1 MKPRDAA
8 PTTEDRTTSL
18 NPHRRQFLKLVTVM
32 AATAGVSACIG
43 SNGNGQSTGLPPAA
57 PTKITPDTAT
67 FPQSV
72 ASGDP
77 QPNSVVLW
85 TRVGNAAAG
94 SDASLRLQV
103 STDSAFGTT
112 VVDIDGLIAADA
124 HDHCLRVKV
133 AGLQPG
139 TRYYYRF
146 LVQTGPGQFTSS
158 RTGRTKTA
166 PDPKANVAVR
176 YAVTSCQ
183 DFIGRYYNVYAYLL
197 EAEPDLDFILQI
209 GDYIY
214 ETTGDPSFQTTGS
227 TRTVAF
233 SDTAGAIA
241 LGSGT
246 NTYYAAS
253 SVSNYRELYKTYRS
267 DPVLQRVHEQ
277 YPMIAIWDDHEY
289 SDDCWGATATYF
301 DERKDEYNPPRRDR
315 AEQVYY
321 EFMPVDDPAMTTT
334 GTLSKDPNTL
344 WPKNVLYRRLRF
356 GQNLE
361 AVLLDYRSYRPDH
374 LIPEGAFPGKVV
386 MSAPVLIGVLGQTQ
400 YDAVKAGFGPY
411 VDTTTAPWNAYLQAL
426 IPVLAQ
432 GYVQAGYA
440 ASLATG
446 KATTDLTGLVS
457 AYVFNQLVGQ
467 FNQAVAAGQ
476 IPGATAL
483 PLIDQATY
491 DALPRGIA
499 YLHMGKQAFFT
510 DMGSRYAVVQPT
522 FDLYAGYMQATGQY
536 QQDPLGATQRQFL
549 DNALASDATFVNVIS
564 TVSTA
569 PLRWNLTTATTLP
582 AEYQTVFKPNVDH
595 WDGFPQGKQTLLDT
609 LAKRPGAFLATG
621 DIHASFVTT
630 HKTSTMA
637 MPVADF
643 TGPALSSGTF
653 NNFVAGAISS
663 LTGLTDAQKA
673 AANQALVTGLD
684 QTLQYSAPRTNPSS
698 TPTRRTTGSWCFPS
712 MQRRPPWIICSSIRR
727 PCRRTSRH
735 RPRSRSSSPG
745 NDSRWIRR
753 PAP

>member
-1 MKPRDAA
+1 MHNIPPNTDA
-8 PTTEDRTTSL
+8 PVSD
-18 NPHRRQFLKLVTVM
+18 PHRRQFLKLVTVM
-32 AATAGVSACIG
+32 AASASVSACMG
-43 SNGNGQSTGLPPAA
+43 TNDGASTGVPPAA
-57 PTKITPDTAT
+57 STTITLDSTT

-85 TRVGNAAAG
+85 TRVGNAAVGAN
-94 SDASLRLQV
+94 ATVRLQV
-103 STDSAFGTT
+103 SADSSFGTT
-112 VVDIDGLIAADA
+112 VVDVDGLIAADA

-133 AGLQPG
+133 VGLQSG
-139 TRYYYRF
+139 ARYYYRF
-146 LVQTGPGQFTSS
+146 LAKTGSSTFASS

-166 PDPKANVAVR
+166 PDPKANVPVR

-183 DFIGRYYNVYAYLL
+183 DYIGRYYNVYAYLL
-197 EAEPDLDFILQI
+197 QAEPDLDFILQI

-233 SDTAGAIA
+233 SDTPGAIA
-241 LGSGT
+241 LGSGV

-267 DPVLQRVHEQ
+267 DPILQRVHEQ
-277 YPMIAIWDDHEY
+277 YPMIGIWDDHEY

-301 DERKDEYNPPRRDR
+301 DELKDEYSPPRRDR

-321 EFMPVDDPAMTTT
+321 EFMPIDDPAVTTS
-334 GTLSKDPNTL
+334 GALNKDPNTL
-344 WPKNVLYRRLRF
+344 WPNNVLYRRLRF

-386 MSAPVLIGVLGQTQ
+386 MSAPVLVGVMGQTQ
-400 YDAVKAGFGPY
+400 YDAVKASFGPY
-411 VDTTTAPWNAYLQAL
+411 VDTTAAPWNPYLQAL
-426 IPVLAQ
+426 VPVLAQ
-432 GYVQAGYA
+432 GYIQAGYS
-440 ASLATG
+440 ASLAPG
-446 KATTDLTGLVS
+446 KATADLTGLVS
-457 AYVFNQLVGQ
+457 AYVFNQLVTQ

-476 IPGATAL
+476 IPGATPL

-536 QQDPLGATQRQFL
+536 KQDPLGATQRQFL
-549 DNALASDATFVNVIS
+549 NNALASDATFVNVIS

-582 AEYQTVFKPNVDH
+582 VEYQTIFKPNVDH
-595 WDGFPQGKQTLLDT
+595 WDGFPQGKQALLET
-609 LAKRPGAFLATG
+609 LANRPGAFLATG
-621 DIHASFVTT
+621 DIHAAFVTS
-630 HKTSTMA
+630 HKTAAMA
-637 MPVADF
+637 MPVVDF

-653 NNFVAGAISS
+653 NNFVAGAIAS
-663 LTGLTDAQKA
+663 LPGLTASQKA
-673 AANQALVTGLD
+673 AANQVLVAGLD
-684 QTLQYSAPRTNPSS
+684 QTLQYSAPADEPIVYADTTHHGIMVFQVDASQTTVDYLLIDQAAVATDLTTNP
-698 TPTRRTTGSWCFPS
+698 TALIQKFTHQRFALNPTTGVV
-712 MQRRPPWIICSSIRR
+712 
-727 PCRRTSRH
+727 TKL
-735 RPRSRSSSPG
+735 
-745 NDSRWIRR
+745 
-753 PAP
+753 